1 MSLNVQALSD
11 FNNQIAGELII
22 KMVYAGSTMEYI
34 TIQEGVK
41 YQEPINLFEVSLYM
55 QNGTCVSTASGSA
68 TFTQRTIE
76 VCPRTSFDA
85 LCLKDLDKKYLGISA
100 LAPGSY
106 NETFALATQYSEL
119 LVNQFQKANDQF
131 LWRQVS
137 GSASTFGGTCNVNGL
152 NVIISGSTSGVVVP
166 TFTSSSAGSIVNT
179 ANILSTMDQMIA
191 ASSAD
196 VADREDLTFFMSVTL
211 FRNYLT
217 GLRLANNFYFDP
229 SSVTNRGGLYEM
241 AYPFQPNIKV
251 VGTVG
256 LQSSN
261 RVVLGPAKQIVVG
274 TDLLS
279 DFTEFQLWYDINTDT
294 LRHRISTKLG
304 VNIAY
309 PEFWVSNDLA

>member
-1 MSLNVQALSD
+1 MSLNVSALAD

-22 KMVYAGSTMEYI
+22 KMVYAGSTVEYV

-55 QNGTCVSTASGSA
+55 QNGTCVSSASGSA

-106 NETFALATQYSEL
+106 NETFALATQYSEV

-131 LWRQVS
+131 LWLQVS
-137 GSASTFGGTCNVNGL
+137 GSSSTYGGTCATNGL
-152 NVIISGSTSGVVVP
+152 KVIISGSTSGVVVP
-166 TFTSSSAGSIVNT
+166 ASVTGSAPTSAT
-179 ANILSTMDQMIA
+179 ILTQMDTMIA
-191 ASSAD
+191 NSPSD
-196 VADREDLTFFMSVTL
+196 VADREDLTFFMSVTN
-211 FRNYLT
+211 FRNYVA
-217 GLRLANNFYFDP
+217 GLRAANNFWFDP
-229 SSVTNRGGLYEM
+229 MSITNRGGILEM
-241 AYPFQPNIKV
+241 MYPFQSNIKV

-256 LQSSN
+256 LQGSN
-261 RVVLGPAKQIVVG
+261 RIVLGPAKQIVVG

-309 PEFWVSNDLA
+309 PEFWVSNDQA